1 MINDTLN
8 LSLRRLLVAVV
19 LSAMLSRCSAW
30 HEMLPSTAPTP
41 PLTLDRVTEPPC
53 WGWPVMLARAARSL
67 PGMQEMSTLVRFR
80 WATELR

>member
-19 LSAMLSRCSAW
+19 LSAMLSMCRAW
-30 HEMLPSTAPTP
+30 HAMLPSTAPTP
-41 PLTLDRVTEPPC
+41 PRTLDRVTEPS
-53 WGWPVMLARAARSL
+53 VMLARAARSL
-67 PGMQEMSTLVRFR
+67 PGTQEMSTLVRFR